1 MAADADGSGDG
12 RRIQQRALLVGEHG
26 PKAAQRFR
34 GNSRTQ
40 EGNVPFKISADKLLA
55 PLDARGLVRR
65 QKAVGKTA
73 PQPKSVPVAAFLG
86 RDLLRQQRSEFRI
99 GDAAGQG
106 FGRLLEKIDRR
117 RAQQEKLPVAATL
130 AAALVDDAA
139 QDFEK
144 SRHALDFV
152 QHDQAVFLGTEIELR
167 IGELCPMRRQLEIQ
181 IDGRGPKLLDE
192 PPRQGCLAD
201 LTRAQHG
208 DGRKTREQVAD
219 TGFGQTVNH
228 TALLPCRGIF
238 AR

>member
-1 MAADADGSGDG
+1 M
-12 RRIQQRALLVGEHG
+12 
-26 PKAAQRFR
+26 
-34 GNSRTQ
+34 
-40 EGNVPFKISADKLLA
+40 
-55 PLDARGLVRR
+55 
-65 QKAVGKTA
+65 
-73 PQPKSVPVAAFLG
+73 
-86 RDLLRQQRSEFRI
+86 
-99 GDAAGQG
+99 
-106 FGRLLEKIDRR
+106 
-117 RAQQEKLPVAATL
+117 AATL

-181 IDGRGPKLLDE
+181 IDGRGPKLLDD
-192 PPRQGCLAD
+192 PPRQGRLAD

-219 TGFGQTVNH
+219 AGFGQTVNH